1 VSALSNHIQSL
12 RVEQP
17 VVSLAAGQ
25 YEAQLL
31 DTEIALFRIAQEG
44 LNNIL
49 KHAEATSVSICLEVD
64 ETAVLLEVQDNGS
77 GFDITNQTEQSTLGF
92 GLHSM
97 RERAEALR
105 GRFRINSIPGQG
117 TTVSVSIPTAY

>member
-64 ETAVLLEVQDNGS
+64 ETAVLLEVQDNGN
-77 GFDITNQTEQSTLGF
+77 GFDINNQTEQSTAGF